1 MKIMKCCDCAL
12 ERNSIDSSCGC
23 LVRVLSINISFS
35 HRSRMESRSS
45 SDRSTSPDLTW
56 RRAQNADFNTADISV
71 DFLLQLRLIS
81 HSFQDYFLQFNDDL
95 CL

>member
-1 MKIMKCCDCAL
+1 
-12 ERNSIDSSCGC
+12 
-23 LVRVLSINISFS
+23 
-35 HRSRMESRSS
+35 MESRSS

-81 HSFQDYFLQFNDDL
+81 HSFQDYILQFNDGL

>member
-1 MKIMKCCDCAL
+1 MG
-12 ERNSIDSSCGC
+12 SC
-23 LVRVLSINISFS
+23 
-35 HRSRMESRSS
+35 SS
-45 SDRSTSPDLTW
+45 SDRSTSHDLTW
-56 RRAQNADFNTADISV
+56 RRAQNYDSNTADISV